1 MILEEYEQD
10 LIQEIDFFNNNVLW
24 WTNEFSRVSN
34 QIMNLEKRGFE
45 VGSNEEM
52 DHLTSKLTYLAGKAR
67 TEHKTAFSI
76 EKKLKKLQLMKELAF
91 IQDDPPNLPA
101 KRRKK

>member
-34 QIMNLEKRGFE
+34 QIMNLENRGFE
-45 VGSNEEM
+45 AGSNEEM
-52 DHLTSKLTYLAGKAR
+52 DNLVSKLTYLAGKAR
-67 TEHKTAFSI
+67 TEHKTAFLI
-76 EKKLKKLQLMKELAF
+76 NKKLKKLQLMKELAF
-91 IQDDPPNLPA
+91 IQGNTELPTQ
-101 KRRKK
+101 RRKK